1 MVRGVFSRR
10 LDQADDFSSKRLSRK
25 LAMVITNQAEAI
37 QGQNKIPR
45 TYAFTMQS
53 MEPAKSSGASY
64 NT

>member
-1 MVRGVFSRR
+1 
-10 LDQADDFSSKRLSRK
+10 
-25 LAMVITNQAEAI
+25 MVITNQAEAI

-53 MEPAKSSGASY
+53 MEPAKISGASY